1 MIINKGYKT
10 EMNPNKTQ
18 EVLLNKAIG
27 TSRYAYNWGLDRKIQ
42 EYKVNKKSSSA
53 MDLNKEI
60 VQLKKTEEFKWLKE
74 TAKDIPQESLRNLD
88 VAYDNFFRNCKQ
100 GKKEKGFPKFKKKHD
115 SKQSCKFNHPVKV
128 KEDRIFIPRIGWIRL
143 KERRYIPINVF
154 SRNMTVSKRSGRWF
168 VSVKIKE
175 NIEDYINLN
184 NDEIKGIDI
193 GCTVLGVTSDN
204 TVYNNP
210 KALRRNEK
218 KLKRQQRQLSRKVK
232 GSKNRFKAKD
242 KLAKTYYKVSNIRKD
257 AIHKMTSDIVKTKP
271 FQIVIEDLAVSN
283 MLKNHKLAKS
293 ISDASFGEIKRQLE
307 YKCLWNNI
315 GLIKADRFFPSSKLC
330 SNCNSKKEDLTLSD
344 RVYVC
349 DVCGLV
355 INRDFNASINLK
367 NYGESLRK
375 LKPVDREPLLFEM
388 VQKAS
393 FLDETGIKS
402 YP

>member
-1 MIINKGYKT
+1 LIISKGYKT
-10 EMNPNKTQ
+10 EINPNKTQ
-18 EVLLNKAIG
+18 EVLLNKAVG
-27 TSRYAYNWGLDRKIQ
+27 TARWVYNWGLNRKIQ
-42 EYKVNKKSSSA
+42 EYKVNKKSISA
-53 MDLNKEI
+53 MDLHKEI

-74 TAKDIPQESLRNLD
+74 ISKCVPQESLRNLD

-100 GKKEKGFPKFKKKHD
+100 GKKEKGFPKFKKKHS
-115 SKQSCKFNHPVKV
+115 SKQSCKFNSLVKV

-143 KERRYIPINVF
+143 KEKGYIPTNVLSF
-154 SRNMTVSKRSGRWF
+154 NLTVSKRVNRWF
-168 VSVKIKE
+168 VSVKVKE
-175 NIEDYINLN
+175 NINDYINLS

-210 KALRRNEK
+210 KALRRNER
-218 KLKRQQRQLSRKVK
+218 KLKRQQRQLSKKVK

-242 KLAKTYYKVSNIRKD
+242 KLAKTYFRVSNIRKD

-283 MLKNHKLAKS
+283 ILKNHKLAKS

-307 YKCLWNNI
+307 YKCLWNGI
-315 GLIKADRFFPSSKLC
+315 ELIKADRFFPSSKLC
-330 SNCNSKKEDLTLSD
+330 SNCGNKKEDLTLSD

-355 INRDFNASINLK
+355 IDRDLNASINLK
-367 NYGESLRK
+367 SLRK
-375 LKPVDREPLLFEM
+375 KPVDRKPLLFGM

-393 FLDETGIKS
+393 FLDESGI
-402 YP
+402 